1 MCESYLRVL
10 RHQDNIV
17 FVPIVVVHRDKPVA
31 LLHKEVWE
39 TTNKLLQKWKDV
51 IMTVDDLKHNE
62 SSKFLH
68 LKVVKSVKLGLML

>member
-1 MCESYLRVL
+1 MCQCHLRVL
-10 RHQDNIV
+10 RHKDNIV
-17 FVPIVVVHRDKPVA
+17 LVAVVVVDRDKPVA

-51 IMTVDDLKHNE
+51 IMTVDDLKHNV